1 MKRIHIAMASYERAV
16 EGEPV
21 RSVRTRQGWDDVHKT
36 GLALQ
41 NVLQTLHMKL
51 DKTIFSTMYST
62 RNTHIVHR
70 NESVSVAC
78 VLVTVC

>member
-1 MKRIHIAMASYERAV
+1 MNGQWRVIPYKACAQDNAGIMYTT
-16 EGEPV
+16 P
-21 RSVRTRQGWDDVHKT
+21 

-41 NVLQTLHMKL
+41 NVLQTWHIKL

-70 NESVSVAC
+70 DESVSVAC